1 MAKYVR
7 NFVAGRMNKSVD
19 ERLLPAGEYVHAENV
34 RLGSTELTE
43 IGAVENSKGNLQLTK
58 LQYNNVDLSAY
69 ATCIGAFE
77 DGENETMYWFV
88 HDPNHPYGGP
98 VDLIVSYDTKIQFL
112 TYHVVSTS
120 VLNFNASYLINGISK
135 IDDLLF
141 FTDDYNPPRKINVKS
156 TYAQPVLNV
165 DQITEVDISVIKAP
179 PVTAPTIETTLIA
192 GGENYI
198 EDTFVCFAYR
208 YRYADGEYSALS
220 QFTEPAF
227 TPKKFFIGVDSYLNE
242 GMENA
247 FNNVDVSINT
257 GSSYVKAIDVVF
269 KEADSNNLFV
279 IDTLE
284 KSTGINDN
292 ITYTL
297 PFSNGEIYTVMRS
310 DEILRLYD
318 NVPHLAKAQT
328 FFDNRLMYGNYV
340 EGHDLK
346 DVNNIPIRT
355 NYTVD
360 AVYEEEPALS
370 LESSLSTDTV
380 LADPA
385 QAAINVDDGTVS
397 FDMSGVNAA
406 DLVQGAVF
414 QFVLNFSSAGF
425 SNGTS
430 GPSGLI
436 SPTGYLYNASTPFQV
451 VFTYT
456 LNQSYGSLADCF
468 GGVPNSQWRLTY
480 GQTNFQE
487 DQSEWQN
494 GLTFTD
500 IFNDAVPAVSV
511 ANAGVEPVTEFR
523 AVRSYSGASVA
534 INTNPDP
541 LNVEFDSGTNTLSIS
556 PTVMQYQ
563 RTGPAQ
569 SGWVYLFQYF
579 KYTTTFGYFLK
590 TGSLKSLHSNRDYQV
605 GIVYQDEYARQSTA
619 LVSLNNS
626 MHIPASQSTTLNHL
640 KVTIPTDMRPPSW
653 AERYKFVLKPSQ
665 GLYEVVYARIAFV
678 EPTTKATWI
687 KLEGEQANKL
697 TEGQRLIV
705 KRDSNG
711 VIDEPVETTILEI
724 KSQPENFISS
734 VANSSLIVI
743 EEPAGV
749 YMRVA
754 PSGWSIN
761 TSAASVLGGVEV
773 STDWDMFE
781 GETWG
786 AATVDQ
792 EDAPV
797 LCYPLFTESDGN
809 YTNWSIPAGSTV
821 TIKTKFYRKYANP
834 DGHPCGTRRCKLNIT
849 TVSTGNY
856 NSFKDFWDAEG
867 INVSANSDCDG
878 GEHADTSPA
887 ATNTNYYDAT
897 DGYIVNV
904 AGTGSN
910 PYTYTATTQN
920 TQISLANTNDFLT
933 QGEMQNTFAFASSP
947 SSTFDGGQWLVMGTG
962 TRPCGSRGRRRDSYM
977 HCEITVIAPD
987 GDLIFET
994 IPQKVADGIYYEG
1007 ADSYPIVGGNHMS
1020 GTADGDVNQT
1030 SVTDGVVNLGFFNCF
1045 SFGNGAESYKILDS
1059 LVGNYFTLGNRSTSV
1074 STQDYKAI
1082 RRESSIT
1089 YSDRYV
1095 KQSNVN
1101 GLNSFN
1107 LGLANYKDCEEAYGP
1122 IQVLH
1127 PLRSDL
1133 LTLQED
1139 RITYVQVG
1147 KTLLSGSTGGGVV
1160 TSVPEILGQQIARVE
1175 EYGISQ
1181 NPESFATYG
1190 RDMYFTDAKRSS
1202 VIRLTGGV
1210 GAGDSLS
1217 VVSEIGMR
1225 SWFRDLFNVAFNT
1238 QKIGGY
1244 DPYMNEYVLG
1254 SNTTTLPETLV
1265 RYECGRGANDQS
1277 PRFEGLSAPYS
1288 YIIDAG
1294 LSTGAVTITVN
1305 ATPSPAYSATVSAL
1319 YNGVTTTNSGTG
1331 TFSVTV
1337 NKNIPNITD
1346 ITVTVTPDV
1355 VSTDSITAIG
1365 VSCPSL
1371 SPMKVYAVC
1380 VNTDYRDPT
1389 MIHNEHHW
1397 EDAGYV
1403 SPAESNLV
1411 TFEFGAADYNVSQFQ
1426 LVGDGG
1432 QGFGSIPTDGST
1444 VTINTRKIGADNFS
1458 FNPAI
1463 HKFRYLTS
1471 TTEYNLASNLLA
1483 DPNIVTLTT
1492 DSAQAPTV
1500 YSGSFTMPANT
1511 DPYLYLIYDYRE
1523 ATPIVLCY
1531 SNTSPSNN
1539 DFCCECS
1546 TGTGCTPFL
1555 GSTPAQGTIGAAC
1568 ALGSI
1573 ATTYY
1578 HSGTGAAP
1586 EIGDTVYREP
1596 YVGSGCLT
1604 DQLMPD
1610 GYYKI
1615 DGNKWIVVS
1624 LGAVTGKGEC

>member
-1 MAKYVR
+1 MAKHIR
-7 NFVAGRMNKSVD
+7 KFVAGSMNKSVD
-19 ERLLPAGEYVHAENV
+19 ERLLPPEEYVHAENV

-43 IGAVENSKGNLQLTK
+43 IGAVENSKGNLQLTT
-58 LQYNNVDLSAY
+58 LEYNNVPLGAG

-77 DGENETMYWFV
+77 DGESETMYWFV
-88 HDPNHPYGGP
+88 HDPTYSDPPTYSGV
-98 VDLIVSYDTKIQFL
+98 VDLIVSYDTKIQLL

-120 VLNFNASYLINGISK
+120 VLNFNASYLINGINK

-156 TYAQPVLNV
+156 TYSQPAANV

-179 PVTAPTIETTLIA
+179 PVTSPTIETSLIA

-198 EDTFVCFAYR
+198 EDTFICFAYR

-227 TPKKFFIGVDSYLNE
+227 TPKMFFVGVDSYLND

-247 FNNVDVSINT
+247 FNNVEVSINT

-318 NVPHLAKAQT
+318 NVPHLSKAQT
-328 FFDNRLMYGNYV
+328 LFGNRLMYGNYV
-340 EGHDLK
+340 EGHDLN

-355 NYTVD
+355 NYRVG
-360 AVYEEEPALS
+360 AAYEDEPSLS
-370 LESSLSTDTV
+370 LPVTYMDDDIA
-380 LADPA
+380 ADPSLPFVLSVP
-385 QAAINVDDGTVS
+385 NGTAN
-397 FDMSGVNAA
+397 FDVSGVESA
-406 DLVQGAVF
+406 DLNQGAIF
-414 QFVLNFSSAGF
+414 QFVLNVSSWGF
-425 SNGTS
+425 SNQSQVFPNPYSLYTS
-430 GPSGLI
+430 S
-436 SPTGYLYNASTPFQV
+436 ADFQV

-456 LNQSYGSLADCF
+456 LNQNYASLADCF
-468 GGVPNSQWRLTY
+468 AGGVPNSQWRLTY
-480 GQTNFQE
+480 GQDNFQE
-487 DQSEWQN
+487 DPNEWQN

-500 IFNDAVPAVSV
+500 IFNDSVPTISGLNGAAEVSV
-511 ANAGVEPVTEFR
+511 YR
-523 AVRSYSGASVA
+523 ATRSYDS
-534 INTNPDP
+534 NTGITNFDP
-541 LNVEFDSGTNTLSIS
+541 LNIEFDSATSTLSIS
-556 PTVMQYQ
+556 PTSHQYQ
-563 RTGPAQ
+563 RVASP
-569 SGWVYLFQYF
+569 SWNYLFQYF
-579 KYTTTFGYFLK
+579 NFASAYGYFVK

-665 GLYEVVYARIAFV
+665 GPYEVIYARLSFV
-678 EPTTKATWI
+678 SPQTGMVWI
-687 KLEGEQANKL
+687 KLEGEQTNKL
-697 TEGQRLIV
+697 TEGQRLVV
-705 KRDSNG
+705 KTDTSGPLNS
-711 VIDEPVETTILEI
+711 PVYCTVLEI
-724 KSQPENFISS
+724 KSQPENFIDSDVDPPRILQPS
-734 VANSSLIVI
+734 
-743 EEPAGV
+743 GV
-749 YMRVA
+749 YMRTS
-754 PSGWSIN
+754 PTGW
-761 TSAASVLGGVEV
+761 TAYSATNAVLGGVQRLERWERRRH
-773 STDWDMFE
+773 TYY
-781 GETWG
+781 
-786 AATVDQ
+786 
-792 EDAPV
+792 P
-797 LCYPLFTESDGN
+797 LIYPLFTQTEQAGGT
-809 YTNWSIPAGSTV
+809 YTYENWSIPTAATV
-821 TIKTKFYRKYANP
+821 TIATSFYRRYANP
-834 DGHPCGTRRCKLNIT
+834 DGNPCGTRQCVFNT
-849 TVSTGNY
+849 TVVSTQDY
-856 NSFKDFWDAEG
+856 TDFKDFWLGEN
-867 INVSANSDCDG
+867 INVGENSDCDS
-878 GEHADTSPA
+878 GEHADTNPSGGNGNMYDPL
-887 ATNTNYYDAT
+887 NYNIAFSEGPSD
-897 DGYIVNV
+897 N
-904 AGTGSN
+904 SN
-910 PYTYTATTQN
+910 PYSWQQGGLTDYDQFV
-920 TQISLANTNDFLT
+920 DFNNRYRFVHEYAET
-933 QGEMQNTFAFASSP
+933 
-947 SSTFDGGQWLVMGTG
+947 GGTLWLQLETG
-962 TRPCGSRGRRRDSYM
+962 TPPCFANARYRSSEVKCM
-977 HCEITVIAPD
+977 ITVVAPN

-1007 ADSYPIVGGNHMS
+1007 ADSYPITGGNHMS
-1020 GTADGDVNQT
+1020 GTEDGDVNQT
-1030 SVTDGVVNLGFFNCF
+1030 STTEGVVNLGFFNCF

-1082 RRESSIT
+1082 RREASIT

-1095 KQSNVN
+1095 EQSNVN

-1107 LGLANYKDCEEAYGP
+1107 LGLANYKDCEVAYGP

-1127 PLRSDL
+1127 PLRTDL

-1139 RITYVQVG
+1139 RITYVQVA
-1147 KTLLSGSTGGGVV
+1147 KTLLTSASGGGVV
-1160 TSVPEILGQQIARVE
+1160 TSVPEILGNQVARVE

-1181 NPESFATYG
+1181 NPESFASYG

-1238 QKIGGY
+1238 QKLGGY

-1337 NKNIPNITD
+1337 IKNIPNITD

-1355 VSTDSITAIG
+1355 VSTDSVTTIG
-1365 VSCPSL
+1365 VSCPLS

-1397 EDAGYV
+1397 EEGAYV
-1403 SPAESNLV
+1403 SPSQSNLV
-1411 TFEFGAADYNVSQFQ
+1411 TFEFGTPNYNVSQFQ

-1458 FNPAI
+1458 FNPAV
-1463 HKFRYLTS
+1463 HEFKYLTS
-1471 TTEYNLASNLLA
+1471 TTEYNLASSLLA

-1492 DSAQAPTV
+1492 DSTQAPTV
-1500 YSGSFTMPANT
+1500 YSGDFTMPTNT
-1511 DPYLYLIYDYRE
+1511 DPYLYLIYDYRDV
-1523 ATPIVLCY
+1523 APIVLCY
-1531 SNTSPSNN
+1531 SNTTGSEVR

-1555 GSTPAQGTIGAAC
+1555 TNAVPSPPLLPPPNSAAAC
-1568 ALGSI
+1568 ALSL
-1573 ATTYY
+1573 TSTMY
-1578 HSGTGAAP
+1578 HSGSEILPSLGDIIYSGSSCSSGETALQGFYKITGNNW
-1586 EIGDTVYREP
+1586 IQVG
-1596 YVGSGCLT
+1596 GSGTVLLT
-1604 DQLMPD
+1604 
-1610 GYYKI
+1610 
-1615 DGNKWIVVS
+1615 GN
-1624 LGAVTGKGEC
+1624 C

>member
-1 MAKYVR
+1 MAKHIR
-7 NFVAGRMNKSVD
+7 KFVAGRMNKSVD
-19 ERLLPAGEYVHAENV
+19 ERLLPPEEYVHAENV

-43 IGAVENSKGNLQLTK
+43 IGAVENSKGNLQLTT
-58 LQYNNVDLSAY
+58 LEYNNVSLSAG

-77 DGENETMYWFV
+77 DGESETMYWFV
-88 HDPNHPYGGP
+88 HDPTYSDPPNYIGV

-112 TYHVVSTS
+112 TYHVVTTS
-120 VLNFNASYLINGISK
+120 LLNFNASYLINGINK

-156 TYAQPVLNV
+156 FYSQPAANV

-179 PVTAPTIETTLIA
+179 PVTSPTIETSLIA

-227 TPKKFFIGVDSYLNE
+227 TPKMFFVGVDSYLND

-247 FNNVDVSINT
+247 FNNVEVSINT

-328 FFDNRLMYGNYV
+328 LFGNRLMYGNYV

-355 NYTVD
+355 NYRVGSVYDEQPALDLPATLSSDTVD
-360 AVYEEEPALS
+360 ADPNQGVLS
-370 LESSLSTDTV
+370 ILNGRT
-380 LADPA
+380 
-385 QAAINVDDGTVS
+385 N
-397 FDMSGVNAA
+397 FDMSGVDAA
-406 DLVQGAVF
+406 DLVEGAVF
-414 QFVLNFSSAGF
+414 QFVLNLSHAAF
-425 SNGTS
+425 SNQGVYPLS
-430 GPSGLI
+430 SVYLPS
-436 SPTGYLYNASTPFQV
+436 PNFQV

-456 LNQSYGSLADCF
+456 LNQSYSSLEDCF
-468 GGVPNSQWRLTY
+468 SPSAGSQWRLTY
-480 GQTNFQE
+480 GQDNFQE
-487 DQSEWQN
+487 QPTDWDD

-500 IFNDAVPAVSV
+500 IFNFAVPAVQAING
-511 ANAGVEPVTEFR
+511 ANDVENYLAT
-523 AVRSYSGASVA
+523 RSYTAGGGVDDTIPNPLYVSYDNSTATLTVA
-534 INTNPDP
+534 
-541 LNVEFDSGTNTLSIS
+541 
-556 PTVMQYQ
+556 PTVHQYQ
-563 RTGPAQ
+563 WDGY
-569 SGWVYLFQYF
+569 SWKNLFQYF
-579 KYTTTFGYFLK
+579 KFVTTYGYFIK

-626 MHIPASQSTTLNHL
+626 MHIPASQSSTLNHL
-640 KVTIPTDMRPPSW
+640 KVAIPTDMRPPSW

-665 GLYEVVYARIAFV
+665 GLYEVIYARLAFV
-678 EPTTKATWI
+678 DPVFRAVWI
-687 KLEGEQANKL
+687 KLEGEQTNKL

-705 KRDSNG
+705 KRDASG
-711 VIDEPVETTILEI
+711 PLDEVVDTTILEI
-724 KSQPENFISS
+724 KSQPENFISTDP
-734 VANSSLIVI
+734 LITTVM
-743 EEPAGV
+743 EPAGV
-749 YMRVA
+749 YMRVF
-754 PSGWSIN
+754 PRGWLAN
-761 TSAASVLGGVEV
+761 TTTAVVFGGVQA
-773 STDWDMFE
+773 STS
-781 GETWG
+781 WG
-786 AATVDQ
+786 HNQGQISDP
-792 EDAPV
+792 AP
-797 LCYPLFTESDGN
+797 LIYPLFTETSTGVYEN
-809 YTNWSIPAGSTV
+809 FAIPAGSIV
-821 TIKTKFYRKYANP
+821 TIRTMFYRKYANP
-834 DGHPCGTRRCKLNIT
+834 DGDPCGTRKCKLNLTI
-849 TVSTGNY
+849 VAPSD
-856 NSFKDFWDAEG
+856 FADFRDFW
-867 INVSANSDCDG
+867 ISMNVDVSSNSDCDSG
-878 GEHADTSPA
+878 SHADTNPSGPNANEYNEDLKTDLQLQGSTFTGSPFA
-887 ATNTNYYDAT
+887 WRAEANQGVSGDFINKFQFAT
-897 DGYIVNV
+897 V
-904 AGTGSN
+904 GTG
-910 PYTYTATTQN
+910 
-920 TQISLANTNDFLT
+920 
-933 QGEMQNTFAFASSP
+933 
-947 SSTFDGGQWLVMGTG
+947 GGTLHNKYWLMLNTG
-962 TRPCGSRGRRRDSYM
+962 TPPCNSRARYRRSEIE
-977 HCEITVIAPD
+977 CEITIITPD

-994 IPQKVADGIYYEG
+994 IPQKIADGIYYEG
-1007 ADSYPIVGGNHMS
+1007 ADSYPITGGNHMS

-1030 SVTDGVVNLGFFNCF
+1030 SVTEGVVNLGFFNCF

-1082 RRESSIT
+1082 RREASIT

-1095 KQSNVN
+1095 EQSNVN

-1107 LGLANYKDCEEAYGP
+1107 LGLANYKDCEVAYGP

-1127 PLRSDL
+1127 PLRTDL

-1139 RITYVQVG
+1139 RITYVQVA
-1147 KTLLSGSTGGGVV
+1147 KTLLTGATGGGVV
-1160 TSVPEILGQQIARVE
+1160 TSVPEILGNQVARVE
-1175 EYGISQ
+1175 EYGISE
-1181 NPESFATYG
+1181 NPESFASYG

-1225 SWFRDLFNVAFNT
+1225 SWFRDLFSVAFNT

-1288 YIIDAG
+1288 YIVDAG

-1337 NKNIPNITD
+1337 IKNIPNITD

-1355 VSTDSITAIG
+1355 VSTDSVTTIG
-1365 VSCPSL
+1365 VSWPLL

-1403 SPAESNLV
+1403 SPTESNLV
-1411 TFEFGAADYNVSQFQ
+1411 TFEFGTPNYNVSQFQ

-1471 TTEYNLASNLLA
+1471 NTEYNLASNLLA

-1500 YSGSFTMPANT
+1500 YSGDFTMPTNT
-1511 DPYLYLIYDYRE
+1511 DQYLYLIYDYRDV
-1523 ATPIVLCY
+1523 APIVLCY

-1615 DGNKWIVVS
+1615 DGNKWILVT
-1624 LGAVTGKGEC
+1624 LGVVTGKGEC

>member
-43 IGAVENSKGNLQLTK
+43 IGAVENSKGNLQLTT
-58 LQYNNVDLSAY
+58 LQYNNVDLSAD

-88 HDPNHPYGGP
+88 HDPSYTDPPAGYSGP

-120 VLNFNASYLINGISK
+120 VLNFNASYLINGINK

-247 FNNVDVSINT
+247 FNNVEVSINT
-257 GSSYVKAIDVVF
+257 GSSYVKAIDVLF

-292 ITYTL
+292 ITYVL

-328 FFDNRLMYGNYV
+328 LFDNRLMYGNYV

-346 DVNNIPIRT
+346 DLNNIPIRT

-360 AVYEEEPALS
+360 AVYEEEPS
-370 LESSLSTDTV
+370 LNLQSTLSTDTV
-380 LADPA
+380 RADPP
-385 QAAINVDDGTVS
+385 QNPINIDDGTVN
-397 FDMSGVNAA
+397 FDVSGVNAA

-414 QFVLNFSSAGF
+414 QFVLNFTSAGF

-436 SPTGYLYNASTPFQV
+436 PPTGYIYNASTPFQV

-456 LNQSYGSLADCF
+456 LNQNYGSLADCF
-468 GGVPNSQWRLTY
+468 AFPPSTSQWALTY

-487 DQSEWQN
+487 TQSEWQN

-500 IFNDAVPAVSV
+500 IFNDAVPAISP

-523 AVRSYSGASVA
+523 AVRSFSGASIA

-563 RTGPAQ
+563 RTATGQ

-665 GLYEVVYARIAFV
+665 GLYEVIYARIAFV
-678 EPTTKATWI
+678 QPTTRATWI

-711 VIDEPVETTILEI
+711 AIDEPVDTTILEI
-724 KSQPENFISS
+724 KSQIENFISTGATT
-734 VANSSLIVI
+734 VM
-743 EEPAGV
+743 EPAGV

-754 PSGWSIN
+754 PVGWSVN
-761 TSAASVLGGVEV
+761 TNAISTYGGREV
-773 STDWDMFE
+773 TSDWDDGVSANE
-781 GETWG
+781 
-786 AATVDQ
+786 
-792 EDAPV
+792 APIAV
-797 LCYPLFTESDGN
+797 YPLFTETSTGV
-809 YTNWSIPAGSTV
+809 YENWQIPTGSTV
-821 TIKTKFYRKYANP
+821 TIRTKFYRKYANP
-834 DGHPCGTRRCKLNIT
+834 DGNPCGTRKCKLNIT
-849 TVSTGNY
+849 TVATQDY
-856 NSFKDFWDAEG
+856 NNFKDFWDGEG
-867 INVSANSDCDG
+867 IDVSANSDCDSG
-878 GEHADTSPA
+878 THADTNPSAPNSNVYISDLGFCALTNMSESGDPA
-887 ATNTNYYDAT
+887 ITGDPFNWTNSAAETTTLDNDIGNFVNYFQFAEPTNT
-897 DGYIVNV
+897 
-904 AGTGSN
+904 
-910 PYTYTATTQN
+910 
-920 TQISLANTNDFLT
+920 F
-933 QGEMQNTFAFASSP
+933 QGLQVLM
-947 SSTFDGGQWLVMGTG
+947 LGTG
-962 TRPCGSRGRRRDSYM
+962 TPPCYANARDRSSYVF
-977 HCEITVIAPD
+977 CTITVVAPN

-1007 ADSYPIVGGNHMS
+1007 ADSYPIVGGNHIS

-1095 KQSNVN
+1095 EQSNVN

-1238 QKIGGY
+1238 QKLGGY

-1288 YIIDAG
+1288 YIVDAG

-1319 YNGVTTTNSGTG
+1319 YNGVTTSGSGTG

-1337 NKNIPNITD
+1337 IKNIPNITD

-1355 VSTDSITAIG
+1355 VNTNSVTEVG
-1365 VSCPSL
+1365 VSCPSENL
-1371 SPMKVYAVC
+1371 LKVYAVC

-1483 DPNIVTLTT
+1483 DPNIVTLAT

-1500 YSGSFTMPANT
+1500 YSGSFTMPVNT

-1555 GSTPAQGTIGAAC
+1555 GSTPAEGTIGGAC
-1568 ALGSI
+1568 ALVTI

-1615 DGNKWIVVS
+1615 EGNKWIVVS
-1624 LGAVTGKGEC
+1624 LGVVTGKGEC